1 MTGARH
7 VLVVDDELGMR
18 ETLAEI
24 LVQSGYRVRE
34 AADGEAALAALRG
47 GERFDAVVM
56 DIRMPG
62 RDGIAVLREVGPPP
76 PPAILMTAYAHAEQ
90 VQQARDAK
98 AFAVVGKPFQVRAL
112 LGLVASAAGAA

>member
-1 MTGARH
+1 MSGDRS

-24 LVQSGYRVRE
+24 LAQSGYRVSA
-34 AADGEAALAALRG
+34 AADGDAALEAIR

-62 RDGIAVLREVGPPP
+62 RDGIAVLREVGGPPP
-76 PPAILMTAYAHAEQ
+76 PVILMTAYAHAEK
-90 VQQARDAK
+90 VREAHEAN
-98 AFAVVGKPFQVRAL
+98 AYAVVGKPFKVPAL
-112 LGLVASAAGAA
+112 LGLVASAAGAAA